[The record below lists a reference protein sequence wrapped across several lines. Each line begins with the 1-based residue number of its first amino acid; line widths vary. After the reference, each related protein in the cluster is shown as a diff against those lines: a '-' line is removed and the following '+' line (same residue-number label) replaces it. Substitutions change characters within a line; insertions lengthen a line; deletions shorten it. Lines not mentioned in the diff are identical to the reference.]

1 MSQSISEFIFFK
13 VKPDVRPEDPASTEG
28 RALLGVLQTTQHQS
42 GHRNSVWGRVVED
55 DDVIIWAVGMFPLI
69 PFPSTKCRL
78 VVYSVCREDSSIL
91 YHCRIEVPELT

>member
-1 MSQSISEFIFFK
+1 MKAE
-13 VKPDVRPEDPASTEG
+13 VRPEDPASTEG
-28 RALLGVLQTTQHQS
+28 RALLGVFQTTQHQS

-55 DDVIIWAVGMFPLI
+55 DDVIIWAVGMFLLI
-69 PFPSTKCRL
+69 TFPSTKCRL